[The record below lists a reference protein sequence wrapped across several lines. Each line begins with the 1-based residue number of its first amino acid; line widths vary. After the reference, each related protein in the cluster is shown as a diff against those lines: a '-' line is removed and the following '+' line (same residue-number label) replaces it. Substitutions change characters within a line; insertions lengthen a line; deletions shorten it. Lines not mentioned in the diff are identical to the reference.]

1 MTWQTSK
8 VQLFDVEVR
17 IKTFMMEKLNMRWL
31 FLWPVLK
38 PVLVYVLKFPKSW
51 PNIDDSYGTYL
62 FCPQKIEKTTPK
74 SCILMA
80 VGRVFFLC
88 STVIWMSVHDLHV
101 FGPES
106 AVSEDAPQFYLWG
119 NYIYPYWY
127 WRTKITMIRLPGVKL
142 QIWLMVFKW
151 PLWPLN
157 LNRRL
162 FPLNWLHMIPT
173 RGKNS

>member
-38 PVLVYVLKFPKSW
+38 PVLVYVLKVPKSC

-80 VGRVFFLC
+80 VGSFFLC
-88 STVIWMSVHDLHV
+88 STACPKQRRTSFPFYKSFYPTI
-101 FGPES
+101 S
-106 AVSEDAPQFYLWG
+106 ARISEYNAHL
-119 NYIYPYWY
+119 
-127 WRTKITMIRLPGVKL
+127 IRNSSK
-142 QIWLMVFKW
+142 KW
-151 PLWPLN
+151 PIYLGYSL
-157 LNRRL
+157 LESCRL
-162 FPLNWLHMIPT
+162 EYC
-173 RGKNS
+173 